1 MSKAQHTQGPWKY
14 EARCGSSIHSS
25 IESCVS
31 LKDYPF
37 SIWIPSPPFALGA
50 IGALVAV
57 TPDNPTQAEANARLI
72 AASPDLLK
80 ACKATL
86 PFIEWFREM
95 QMKDEIRC
103 SPEALQQASDIL
115 NLHDYDIRVGL
126 EAAIALATKP
136 KETK

>member
-1 MSKAQHTQGPWKY
+1 MSVKETKTKHSPGPWRVDDDLNVRGASSQGIGPLLAEVY
-14 EARCGSSIHSS
+14 GHGHLPERATAR
-25 IESCVS
+25 
-31 LKDYPF
+31 
-37 SIWIPSPPFALGA
+37 
-50 IGALVAV
+50 
-57 TPDNPTQAEANARLI
+57 EANAYLI
-72 AASPDLLK
+72 AAAPTLLES
-80 ACKATL
+80 CKATL

-95 QMKDEIRC
+95 QMKGEIRC